1 MKNTFNTNFIDF
13 NFNTDFDFC
22 RTPAAW
28 ENND

>member
-1 MKNTFNTNFIDF
+1 MKTIFSKNFIDF
-13 NFNTDFDFC
+13 TFDTDFDFC